1 MKTIFCY
8 RSGEIFVSA
17 NSPQATL
24 VLGTGPEAV
33 IDQAIGALARLVEA
47 THGRLIFMVPGLDEA
62 TSDDEAIRIVKGFRF
77 QVKEFLENPPERKL
91 VQLTFRG
98 WSPELLDRIN
108 AA

>member
-1 MKTIFCY
+1 MKTLYCY
-8 RSGEIFVSA
+8 RSGEILVTP
-17 NSPQATL
+17 NCPQGA
-24 VLGTGPEAV
+24 VALGIGPEAV
-33 IDQAIGALARLVEA
+33 IDQAIEALACIRQTVDGGLV
-47 THGRLIFMVPGLDEA
+47 FMVPGLAEA

>member
-1 MKTIFCY
+1 MNTIHCY
-8 RSGEIFVSA
+8 RSGELFVGT
-17 NSPQATL
+17 NSPQGTL
-24 VLGTGPEAV
+24 ILGTGPEAV
-33 IDQAIGALARLVEA
+33 IDQAIGALARIVE
-47 THGRLIFMVPGLDEA
+47 TVNGRLIIVVPGLSEA

-91 VQLTFRG
+91 VPLTFKA